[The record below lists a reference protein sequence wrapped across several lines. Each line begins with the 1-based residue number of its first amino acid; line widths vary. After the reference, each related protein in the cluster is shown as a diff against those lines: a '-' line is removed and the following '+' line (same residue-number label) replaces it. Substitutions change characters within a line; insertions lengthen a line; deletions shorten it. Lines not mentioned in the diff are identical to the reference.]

1 MLSFRTLRSLVVG
14 SLTSPIRE
22 VGLGALLRATLRL
35 GAGWL
40 RPAVDAGAKWRAAF
54 RAVVRCDQRRSVVL
68 ASPLLAA
75 VSLAAAQPSKPP
87 VDFNRDIAPVFQKSC
102 VTCHN
107 ANLAQAKLR
116 LDSESAVLAGGL
128 SGPAIVPGKSG
139 GSLLVKRILGSTDAP
154 RMPLGGAAL
163 SDEQVQL
170 IRRWIDE
177 GDFSTVQAPAKPQ
190 AAELVTPPLASS
202 SSLFAEQVRPILA
215 SRCYVCH
222 GPETQQNG
230 LRLDSLTS
238 VLKGSDS
245 GRIVIPG
252 HSDQSRI
259 MRRLQAQERPL
270 MPYGGPP
277 LSANQIDVIRKWI
290 DAGASGPDSS
300 APIAAAPRERHWAY
314 LKPARPP
321 LPDVS
326 DPRGVR
332 NEIDAFILARME
344 KEGLHPSPEADQT
357 TLIRRVYL
365 DLIGLPPSPQD
376 VDAFLADK
384 RPTAYEELVDR
395 LLASPH
401 YGERWARPW
410 LDLARYADTN
420 GYEKDNRRTAWEYR
434 DWVIRALNSD
444 MSFKEFTIEQI
455 AGDMLPNP
463 THDQIIATGFHRN
476 TMLNQEGGV
485 DPEEYYWYELVDRV
499 NTTASVWLGSTLG
512 CAQCHN
518 HKFDPFTQKDY
529 YRFLAFY
536 GNSQYKIHGYASE
549 RYAEEPE
556 LELPTPDQA
565 AKSAE
570 IRSLMASVQKQLD
583 TETPALGQA
592 QQGWE
597 VEMHRAEKQWEVL
610 SPVQTESAGGA
621 TLKVLPDGSVLATGK
636 NPQADG
642 YTIQFKT
649 TQNGITAVRLE
660 VLPDE
665 SLPNGGPGRDP
676 EGNFFLSAFDVNVSP
691 LTSSSGPPP
700 KPVFVSMKNVVAN
713 ESQSGYSAD
722 GILSKEPGLHGWAID
737 TAPSP
742 DGVPRRFAVFV
753 ADKPFGFDGGM
764 ELTIRM
770 KHQMRHSSRNVG
782 RFRIAVTSANDP
794 AWFAKLP
801 ARLWPVLEMKP
812 EQRTA
817 KQTERLEAAY
827 REESPLLDSARKQL
841 TGLQADLKK
850 LGIATAMVMEE
861 RPGVIR
867 PATYIRE
874 RGSFLSRGEEVYAGV
889 PFALNPLPKGE
900 TPNRLALAQWLVSED
915 NPLTARV
922 TVNRFWETIFGHGL
936 VETSEDFGTQGELPS
951 HPELLDFL
959 ATSFMDNGWS
969 MKKIQRLMVTSA
981 TYRQSSR
988 DTPDLIAKDPYNR
1001 LYARGPRFRLE
1012 AEAVH
1017 DLALSAGGLLSL
1029 KMYGPSVFPY
1039 QPDGIWDVPYSSD
1052 KWIMSQ
1058 GDDRYRRSL
1067 YTFLR
1072 RSAPYPSLVTF
1083 DAPSREFCTVRR
1095 VRTNTPLQALTTLN
1109 DPFFFDA
1116 ARAMAVRMVREGG
1129 DNETA
1134 RATYGFR
1141 LVISRAPTRAE
1152 LDRVLAYYQQ
1162 QLARYRADGKAAA
1175 EIIGLKADAPS
1186 NAAELAAWT
1195 LVANVLLNMDETL
1208 SKD

>member
-1 MLSFRTLRSLVVG
+1 MQSFLNLLPLVG
-14 SLTSPIRE
+14 SLTSPFLTSSE
-22 VGLGALLRATLRL
+22 NSSTGQVGKLRRIGNQPALTRKLMF
-35 GAGWL
+35 
-40 RPAVDAGAKWRAAF
+40 RAACLF
-54 RAVVRCDQRRSVVL
+54 IRGRKV
-68 ASPLLAA
+68 SPLIGLSLFFAA
-75 VSLAAAQPSKPP
+75 WPLVAAQPSAPP
-87 VDFNRDIAPVFQKSC
+87 VDFSRDIAPIFEKSC
-102 VTCHN
+102 VGCHG

-116 LDSESAVLAGGL
+116 LDSESAVLAGGV
-128 SGPAIVPGKSG
+128 SGPVIVSGKSG
-139 GSLLVKRILGSTDAP
+139 DSLLVKRILGSTDAP
-154 RMPLGGAAL
+154 RMPMGAAAL
-163 SDEQVQL
+163 SAEQVQF
-170 IRRWIDE
+170 IRRWIDQ
-177 GDFSTVQAPAKPQ
+177 GTFSAAKASPKPQ
-190 AAELVTPPLASS
+190 PAENPTPADARSS
-202 SSLFAEQVRPILA
+202 SVFAAQIRPILA

-230 LRLDSLTS
+230 LRLDSLAA

-245 GRIVIPG
+245 GRVVIPG
-252 HSDQSRI
+252 HSGESRL

-277 LSANQIDVIRKWI
+277 LSADEIAIVRKWI
-290 DAGASGPDSS
+290 DAGASGPDSNT
-300 APIAAAPRERHWAY
+300 PIAAAPRKKHWAY
-314 LKPARPP
+314 IKPVRPP

-326 DPRGVR
+326 DPGWVR
-332 NEIDAFILARME
+332 NEIDAFILARLE
-344 KEGLHPSPEADQT
+344 KDGLHPSPEADKS

-376 VDAFLADK
+376 VDAFLAD
-384 RPTAYEELVDR
+384 RSSNAYEKVVDR
-395 LLASPH
+395 LLAAPQ

-463 THDQIIATGFHRN
+463 TQDQIIATGFQRN

-536 GNSQYKIHGYASE
+536 GNSKYKIHGYESE

-556 LELPTPDQA
+556 LELPTAAQA

-570 IRSLMASVQKQLD
+570 IRSQMAVIQKQLD
-583 TETPALGQA
+583 TETPSLREA

-597 VEMHRAEKQWEVL
+597 VEMRNSEKQWQVL
-610 SPVQTESAGGA
+610 SPLQADSAGGA
-621 TLKVLPDGSVLATGK
+621 TLKVLPDSSVLATGK
-636 NPQADG
+636 NPQADS
-642 YTIQFKT
+642 YTVRLKT
-649 TQNGITAVRLE
+649 NQEGITAVRLE

-665 SLPNGGPGRDP
+665 SLPSGGPGRDP
-676 EGNFFLSAFDVNVSP
+676 EGNFFLSAFDVNVWP
-691 LTSSSGPPP
+691 IASSGTAA
-700 KPVFVSMKNVVAN
+700 KPVFVPMKKVAAS
-713 ESQSGYSAD
+713 ESQSGYPAD
-722 GILSKEPGLHGWAID
+722 GILSKDPGLHGWAIE
-737 TAPSP
+737 TGPSP
-742 DGVPRRFAVFV
+742 NGIPRRFAVFV
-753 ADKPFGFDGGM
+753 AEKPFGFEGGS

-770 KHQMRHSSRNVG
+770 KHQMRHSSRNIG
-782 RFRIAVTSANDP
+782 RFRIAATSANDP
-794 AWFAKLP
+794 AWSAKLP

-817 KQTERLEAAY
+817 KQTESLEAAY
-827 REESPLLDSARKQL
+827 RQESPLLDPARKQL
-841 TGLQADLKK
+841 ADLQSDLKK

-861 RPGVIR
+861 KPGLAR
-867 PATYIRE
+867 PATFIRE
-874 RGSFLSRGEEVYAGV
+874 RGSFLSRGEEVYADV
-889 PFALNPLPKGE
+889 PSALNPLPKGE
-900 TPNRLALAQWLVSED
+900 TPNRLALAEWLVSED

-922 TVNRFWETIFGHGL
+922 TVNRFWETIFGRGL

-959 ATSFMDNGWS
+959 ATYFMDNQWS

-988 DTPDLIAKDPYNR
+988 DTPELIARDPYNR

-1029 KMYGPSVFPY
+1029 KMYGPSVFPF

-1052 KWIMSQ
+1052 KWIASQ
-1058 GDDRYRRSL
+1058 GDDRYRRSV
-1067 YTFLR
+1067 YTFIR

-1109 DPFFFDA
+1109 DPFFFEA
-1116 ARAMAVRMVREGG
+1116 ARAMAVRMVKQGG
-1129 DNETA
+1129 DTDAA
-1134 RATYGFR
+1134 RASYGFR
-1141 LVISRAPTRAE
+1141 LVVSRTPTPAE
-1152 LDRVLAYYQQ
+1152 LDRVLAYYQE
-1162 QLARYRADGKAAA
+1162 QLNRYRADNKAAA
-1175 EIIGLKADAPS
+1175 EVIGIKTEPPPNAP
-1186 NAAELAAWT
+1186 ELAAWT
-1195 LVANVLLNMDETL
+1195 LAANVLLNMDETL

>member
-1 MLSFRTLRSLVVG
+1 MAPSEIS
-14 SLTSPIRE
+14 IR
-22 VGLGALLRATLRL
+22 LA
-35 GAGWL
+35 WL
-40 RPAVDAGAKWRAAF
+40 IGFPVI
-54 RAVVRCDQRRSVVL
+54 L
-68 ASPLLAA
+68 ASLLLATGPVA
-75 VSLAAAQPSKPP
+75 VAQTAASQAP
-87 VDFNRDIAPVFQKSC
+87 VDFNRDIAPIFETSC
-102 VTCHN
+102 ATCHN

-116 LDSESAVLAGGL
+116 LDSEPAILSGGV
-128 SGPAIVPGKSG
+128 SGPAIVLGKSG
-139 GSLLVKRILGSTDAP
+139 DSLLVKRILGTTDAP
-154 RMPLGGAAL
+154 RMPLGAAAL
-163 SDEQVQL
+163 SAEQVRL

-177 GDFSTVQAPAKPQ
+177 GNFSAVQAPAKPQ
-190 AAELVTPPLASS
+190 AGEGQGSAAGS
-202 SSLFAEQVRPILA
+202 SSLFASQVRPILA

-230 LRLDSLTS
+230 LRLDSLAA
-238 VLKGSDS
+238 VLRGSDS
-245 GRIVIPG
+245 GRILIPG
-252 HSDQSRI
+252 HSDQSRL

-277 LSANQIDVIRKWI
+277 LSADEIAIIRKWI
-290 DAGASGPDSS
+290 EGGAPGPDSN
-300 APIAAAPRERHWAY
+300 APIAAAPRKKHWAY
-314 LKPARPP
+314 IKPVRPS

-326 DPRGVR
+326 DPHWVR
-332 NEIDAFILARME
+332 NEIDAFILARLE
-344 KEGLHPSPEADQT
+344 KEGLHPSPEADKT

-365 DLIGLPPSPQD
+365 DLIGLPPSPRD
-376 VDAFLADK
+376 VDAFLADQS
-384 RPTAYEELVDR
+384 PTAYEELVDR
-395 LLASPH
+395 LLASPQ

-434 DWVIRALNSD
+434 DWVTKALNSD

-463 THDQIIATGFHRN
+463 TQNQIISTGFQRN

-536 GNSQYKIHGYASE
+536 GNSKYKIHGVASE

-565 AKSAE
+565 ARSAE
-570 IRSLMASVQKQLD
+570 IRDKMAVIQKQLD
-583 TETPALGQA
+583 TETPALREA
-592 QQGWE
+592 QQRWE
-597 VEMHRAEKQWEVL
+597 VEMRNAEKQWQVL
-610 SPVQTESAGGA
+610 SPFEAESSGGA
-621 TLKVLPDGSVLATGK
+621 TLKVLPDGSILATGL
-636 NPQADG
+636 NPQADS
-642 YTIQFKT
+642 YTIQLKT
-649 TQNGITAVRLE
+649 DQNGITALRLE
-660 VLPDE
+660 VLPDA

-676 EGNFFLSAFDVNVSP
+676 EGNFFLSAFDVNATP
-691 LTSSSGPPP
+691 LSSGTLA
-700 KPVFVSMKNVVAN
+700 KPMFVTMQSVAAN
-713 ESQSGYSAD
+713 ESQSGYGAD

-742 DGVPRRFAVFV
+742 EGVPRRFAVFV
-753 ADKPFGFDGGM
+753 ADKPFGFEGGTQ
-764 ELTIRM
+764 LTIRM
-770 KHQMRHSSRNVG
+770 KHQMRHSSRNAG
-782 RFRIAVTSANDP
+782 HFRIAVTSASDP
-794 AWFAKLP
+794 AWSARLT

-812 EQRTA
+812 EERTA
-817 KQTERLEAAY
+817 KQTESLEAAY
-827 REESPLLDSARKQL
+827 REESPLLDPARKQL
-841 TGLQADLKK
+841 AGLQTDLKK

-861 RPGVIR
+861 KLGVIR

-874 RGSFLSRGEEVYAGV
+874 RGSFLSRGEEVYADV
-889 PFALNPLPKGE
+889 PSALNPLPKGE

-959 ATSFMDNGWS
+959 ATYFMDNQWS

-981 TYRQSSR
+981 TYRQSSK

-1001 LYARGPRFRLE
+1001 LYARGPHFRLE

-1017 DLALSAGGLLSL
+1017 DLALSASGLLSL

-1052 KWIMSQ
+1052 KWMTSQ
-1058 GDDRYRRSL
+1058 GDDFHRRSI
-1067 YTFLR
+1067 YTFMR
-1072 RSAPYPSLVTF
+1072 RSAPYPSMVTF

-1116 ARAMAVRMVREGG
+1116 ARAMAVRMVKEGG
-1129 DNETA
+1129 DAEAA
-1134 RATYGFR
+1134 RVAYGFR
-1141 LVISRAPTRAE
+1141 LVVSRTPTQAE
-1152 LDRVLAYYQQ
+1152 LRRVLDYYQE
-1162 QLARYRADGKAAA
+1162 QLTRYRVDNKAAA
-1175 EIIGLKADAPS
+1175 EVVGAKTDPPS
-1186 NAAELAAWT
+1186 NAPELAAWT

>member
-1 MLSFRTLRSLVVG
+1 MLSFRNSRPLVSGLTIPILALVFLAG
-14 SLTSPIRE
+14 SP
-22 VGLGALLRATLRL
+22 V
-35 GAGWL
+35 
-40 RPAVDAGAKWRAAF
+40 
-54 RAVVRCDQRRSVVL
+54 
-68 ASPLLAA
+68 
-75 VSLAAAQPSKPP
+75 AAQTAPSVPP
-87 VDFNRDIAPVFQKSC
+87 VEFNRDIAPIFEKSC
-102 VTCHN
+102 VMCHN

-116 LDSESAVLAGGL
+116 LDSETAVLAGGV
-128 SGPAIVPGKSG
+128 SGAVIVPGKSG
-139 GSLLVKRILGSTDAP
+139 DSLLVKRILGTTDAP
-154 RMPLGGAAL
+154 RMPMGAAAL
-163 SDEQVQL
+163 PAEQVRL
-170 IRRWIDE
+170 IRHWIDE
-177 GDFSTVQAPAKPQ
+177 GALSGAQPADKPQPTATSAPAD
-190 AAELVTPPLASS
+190 AAP
-202 SSLFAEQVRPILA
+202 SSLFAAQVRPILA

-230 LRLDSLTS
+230 LRLDSLAA
-238 VLKGSDS
+238 VLKGSES

-277 LSANQIDVIRKWI
+277 LSADEIAVIRKWI
-290 DAGASGPDSS
+290 DAGAPGPDSN
-300 APIAAAPRERHWAY
+300 APIAATPRKKHWAY
-314 LKPARPP
+314 IKPVRPA

-326 DPRGVR
+326 DPGWVR
-332 NEIDAFILARME
+332 NEIDAFILARLE
-344 KEGLHPSPEADQT
+344 KEGLHPSPEADKT
-357 TLIRRVYL
+357 TLVRRVYL

-376 VDAFLADK
+376 VDAFLADGS
-384 RPTAYEELVDR
+384 PNAYEKLVDR
-395 LLASPH
+395 LLASPQ

-463 THDQIIATGFHRN
+463 TRDQIIATGFHRN

-485 DPEEYYWYELVDRV
+485 DPEEYYWYEQVDRV

-536 GNSQYKIHGYASE
+536 GNSKYKIHGYGSE

-565 AKSAE
+565 ARSAE
-570 IRSLMASVQKQLD
+570 IRSVMAGVQKQLD
-583 TETPALGQA
+583 TETPALREA

-597 VEMHRAEKQWEVL
+597 VNMRNAEKQWQVL
-610 SPVQTESAGGA
+610 SPLQAESAGGA
-621 TLKVLPDGSVLATGK
+621 TLKVLPDGSVLATDK
-636 NPQADG
+636 NPQADS
-642 YTIQFKT
+642 YTIQLKT
-649 TQNGITAVRLE
+649 NQSGITAVRLE
-660 VLPDE
+660 VLPDG

-676 EGNFFLSAFDVNVSP
+676 EGNFFLSTFDVNVSP
-691 LTSSSGPPP
+691 ISSSGTPS
-700 KPVFVSMKNVVAN
+700 KPAFVSMKSVVAN

-722 GILSKEPGLHGWAID
+722 GILSKDPGLHGWAID
-737 TAPSP
+737 TTPSP
-742 DGVPRRFAVFV
+742 DGIPRRFAVFV
-753 ADKPFGFDGGM
+753 SDKPFGFEGGT

-782 RFRIAVTSANDP
+782 RFRIAVTSSNDP
-794 AWFAKLP
+794 AWSAKLP

-817 KQTERLEAAY
+817 KQTESLDAAY
-827 REESPLLDSARKQL
+827 REESPLLDPARKQL
-841 TGLQADLKK
+841 ADLQADLKK
-850 LGIATAMVMEE
+850 LGIPTAMVMEE
-861 RPGVIR
+861 KPGVLR

-874 RGSFLSRGEEVYAGV
+874 RGSFLSRGEEVYADV
-889 PFALNPLPKGE
+889 PSSLSPLPKGE

-922 TVNRFWETIFGHGL
+922 TVNRFWETMFGHGL

-988 DTPDLIAKDPYNR
+988 DTPELIAKDPYNR
-1001 LYARGPRFRLE
+1001 LYARGPSFRLE

-1052 KWIMSQ
+1052 KWVMSQ
-1058 GDDRYRRSL
+1058 GEDRYRRSL
-1067 YTFLR
+1067 YTFMR

-1109 DPFFFDA
+1109 DPFFFDV
-1116 ARAMAVRMVREGG
+1116 ARAMAVRMVKEGG
-1129 DNETA
+1129 DNEAA

-1141 LVISRAPTRAE
+1141 LVVSRRPAPAE
-1152 LDRVLAYYQQ
+1152 LDRVLAYYRE
-1162 QLARYRADGKAAA
+1162 QLTRYRADNKAAA
-1175 EIIGLKADAPS
+1175 EVIGVKTDPPT

>member
-1 MLSFRTLRSLVVG
+1 
-14 SLTSPIRE
+14 
-22 VGLGALLRATLRL
+22 
-35 GAGWL
+35 
-40 RPAVDAGAKWRAAF
+40 
-54 RAVVRCDQRRSVVL
+54 
-68 ASPLLAA
+68 LLAA
-75 VSLAAAQPSKPP
+75 VSFAQTAPSNPP
-87 VDFNRDIAPVFQKSC
+87 VDFNRDIAPIFEKSC
-102 VTCHN
+102 APCHN

-116 LDSESAVLAGGL
+116 LDSESAILAGGV
-128 SGPAIVPGKSG
+128 SGPAIAPRKSG
-139 GSLLVKRILGSTDAP
+139 DSLLVKRILGTTDAP
-154 RMPLGGAAL
+154 RMPMGAPAL
-163 SDEQVQL
+163 SAEQVQL
-170 IRRWIDE
+170 IRRWIDQ
-177 GDFSTVQAPAKPQ
+177 GNFSAAQ
-190 AAELVTPPLASS
+190 AAAQPWAPQGSEPAAAGS
-202 SSLFAEQVRPILA
+202 SSLFAAQVRPILA
-215 SRCYVCH
+215 SRCYGCH
-222 GPETQQNG
+222 GAETQQNG
-230 LRLDSLTS
+230 LRLDSLAA

-245 GRIVIPG
+245 GRILVPG
-252 HSDQSRI
+252 HSGQSRLI
-259 MRRLQAQERPL
+259 RRLLAQERPL

-277 LSANQIDVIRKWI
+277 LTADEIAAIRKWI
-290 DAGASGPDSS
+290 DAGAPGPDSD
-300 APIAAAPRERHWAY
+300 APIAAAPRKRHWAY
-314 LKPARPP
+314 IKPLRPS

-326 DPRGVR
+326 NPAWVR
-332 NEIDAFILARME
+332 NEIDAFILARLE
-344 KEGLHPSPEADQT
+344 KEGLRPSPEADKT

-376 VDAFLADK
+376 VDAFLGDQS
-384 RPTAYEELVDR
+384 PTAYEKLVDR
-395 LLASPH
+395 LLASPQ

-420 GYEKDNRRTAWEYR
+420 GYEKDSRRTAWEYR

-455 AGDMLPNP
+455 AGDMLPHP
-463 THDQIIATGFHRN
+463 TQDQIIATGFHRN

-485 DPEEYYWYELVDRV
+485 DPEEYYWYEQVDRV
-499 NTTASVWLGSTLG
+499 NTTASVWLGSTMG

-536 GNSQYKIHGYASE
+536 ANSKYKIHGHDSE

-556 LELPTPDQA
+556 LELPTLDQA
-565 AKSAE
+565 ARSAE
-570 IRSLMASVQKQLD
+570 FRFIMAGIQKQLD
-583 TETPALGQA
+583 TETPALREA
-592 QQGWE
+592 QQEWE
-597 VEMHRAEKQWEVL
+597 VEMRNAEKQWQVL
-610 SPVQTESAGGA
+610 SPLQAESAGGA
-621 TLKVLPDGSVLATGK
+621 TFKVLPDGSLLATGK
-636 NPQADG
+636 NPQADS
-642 YTIQFKT
+642 YTIQLKT
-649 TQNGITAVRLE
+649 NQSGITAVRLE
-660 VLPDE
+660 VLADE

-691 LTSSSGPPP
+691 LSSSGAPP
-700 KPVFVSMKNVVAN
+700 KPVFVTMKKVVGN

-742 DGVPRRFAVFV
+742 DGMPRRFAVFV
-753 ADKPFGFDGGM
+753 ADKPFGFEGGT

-782 RFRIAVTSANDP
+782 RFRIAVTTAKDP
-794 AWFAKLP
+794 AWSAKLP
-801 ARLWPVLEMKP
+801 ARLWLVLEMKP
-812 EQRTA
+812 EQRSA
-817 KQTERLEAAY
+817 KQTESLEAAY
-827 REESPLLDSARKQL
+827 RQESPLLDSARKQMADL
-841 TGLQADLKK
+841 TTDLKK

-861 RPGVIR
+861 NPGVIR

-874 RGSFLSRGEEVYAGV
+874 RGSFLSRGEEVYADV
-889 PFALNPLPKGE
+889 PSALNPLPKGE

-951 HPELLDFL
+951 HPELLDYL
-959 ATSFMDNGWS
+959 ATSFMENHWS

-988 DTPDLIAKDPYNR
+988 DTPELIAKDPYNR

-1017 DLALSAGGLLSL
+1017 DLALSASGLLSL

-1052 KWIMSQ
+1052 KWVISQ
-1058 GDDRYRRSL
+1058 GEDRYRRSL
-1067 YTFLR
+1067 YTFMR
-1072 RSAPYPSLVTF
+1072 RSAPYPSMVTF

-1109 DPFFFDA
+1109 DPFFFEA
-1116 ARAMAVRMVREGG
+1116 ARAMAVRMLKEGG
-1129 DNETA
+1129 DNDAA
-1134 RATYGFR
+1134 RAGYGFR
-1141 LVISRAPTRAE
+1141 LVVSRTPTRAE
-1152 LDRVLAYYQQ
+1152 QDRVLSYFQE
-1162 QLARYRADGKAAA
+1162 QLTRYRADGKAAT
-1175 EIIGLKADAPS
+1175 EVIGVTTDPPS
-1186 NAAELAAWT
+1186 NAAEWAAWT
-1195 LVANVLLNMDETL
+1195 LVANILLNMDETL

>member
-1 MLSFRTLRSLVVG
+1 MALTSHMQLFRNLRSHVS
-14 SLTSPIRE
+14 SLTSPI
-22 VGLGALLRATLRL
+22 
-35 GAGWL
+35 
-40 RPAVDAGAKWRAAF
+40 
-54 RAVVRCDQRRSVVL
+54 L
-68 ASPLLAA
+68 ASFFLFAGTL
-75 VSLAAAQPSKPP
+75 SAAQPSKPP
-87 VDFNRDIAPVFQKSC
+87 VDFNRDIAPILQKSC

-107 ANLAQAKLR
+107 ANLSQAKLR
-116 LDSESAVLAGGL
+116 LDSEAAVLAGGL

-139 GSLLVKRILGSTDAP
+139 SSLLVQRILGTTDAP
-154 RMPLGGAAL
+154 RMPMGAAAL
-163 SDEQVQL
+163 SAEQVQL

-177 GDFSTVQAPAKPQ
+177 GNFSAVEAAAKPQ
-190 AAELVTPPLASS
+190 SAETLAATEAGS
-202 SSLFAEQVRPILA
+202 SSLFSTQVRPILA

-230 LRLDSLTS
+230 LRLDSLTA

-245 GRIVIPG
+245 GRIIIPG
-252 HSDQSRI
+252 HSDQSRL

-277 LSANQIDVIRKWI
+277 LSADEIAVIRKWI
-290 DAGASGPDSS
+290 DAGAPGPDSN
-300 APIAAAPRERHWAY
+300 APLAAAPRKRHWAY
-314 LKPARPP
+314 IKPVHPP
-321 LPDVS
+321 LPDVA
-326 DPRGVR
+326 DPRWVR
-332 NEIDAFILARME
+332 NEIDAFILARLE
-344 KEGLHPSPEADQT
+344 KEGLHPSPEADKT

-376 VDAFLADK
+376 VDAFLADQS
-384 RPTAYEELVDR
+384 PTAYEKLVDR
-395 LLASPH
+395 LLASPQ

-420 GYEKDNRRTAWEYR
+420 GYEKDSRRTAWEYR

-463 THDQIIATGFHRN
+463 TQDQIIATGFHRN

-485 DPEEYYWYELVDRV
+485 DPEEYYWYEQVDRV
-499 NTTASVWLGSTLG
+499 NTTASVWLGSTMG

-536 GNSQYKIHGYASE
+536 ANSKYKIHGYGSE

-556 LELPTPDQA
+556 LELPTSDQA
-565 AKSAE
+565 ARSAA
-570 IRSLMASVQKQLD
+570 IRARMAVIQKQLD
-583 TETPALGQA
+583 TETPALREA

-597 VEMHRAEKQWEVL
+597 VAMRNAEKQWQVL
-610 SPVQTESAGGA
+610 SPLQAESAGGA
-621 TLKVLPDGSVLATGK
+621 TLKVLGDGSVLATGK
-636 NPQADG
+636 NPQADS
-642 YTIQFKT
+642 YTLQLKT
-649 TQNGITAVRLE
+649 NQNGITAVRLE
-660 VLPDE
+660 VLPDQ

-691 LTSSSGPPP
+691 LSSSPASP
-700 KPVFVSMKNVVAN
+700 KSTFVSMKNVAAN

-742 DGVPRRFAVFV
+742 GGVPRLFAVFV
-753 ADKPFGFDGGM
+753 ADKPFGFEGGT

-782 RFRIAVTSANDP
+782 RFRIAVTSATDP
-794 AWFAKLP
+794 AWAAKLP

-812 EQRTA
+812 ELRTA
-817 KQTERLEAAY
+817 KQTENLEAAY

-841 TGLQADLKK
+841 AGLQHDLKK
-850 LGIATAMVMEE
+850 LDIATAMVMEE
-861 RPGVIR
+861 KPGLTR

-874 RGSFLSRGEEVYAGV
+874 RGSFLSHGEEVYADV
-889 PFALNPLPKGE
+889 PSSLNPLPKGE
-900 TPNRLALAQWLVSED
+900 PPNRLALAEWLVSED

-922 TVNRFWETIFGHGL
+922 TVNRFWETMFGHGL

-988 DTPDLIAKDPYNR
+988 DTPELVAKDPYNR
-1001 LYARGPRFRLE
+1001 LYAHGPRFRLE

-1017 DLALSAGGLLSL
+1017 DLALSAGGLLKL
-1029 KMYGPSVFPY
+1029 KMYGPSLFPY

-1067 YTFLR
+1067 YTFMR
-1072 RSAPYPSLVTF
+1072 RSAPYPSMVTF

-1116 ARAMAVRMVREGG
+1116 ARAMAARMVKEGG
-1129 DNETA
+1129 DTESA
-1134 RATYGFR
+1134 RVTYGFR
-1141 LVISRAPTRAE
+1141 LVVSRVPAQVE
-1152 LDRVLAYYQQ
+1152 QERVLAYYRE
-1162 QLARYRADGKAAA
+1162 QLTRYRVDNKAAA
-1175 EIIGLKADAPS
+1175 EVIGIKTDPPS
-1186 NAAELAAWT
+1186 KAAELAAWT